1 VTRLPAEALEGSPV
15 LRLAREALAAD
26 DPWIVG
32 GTVRDIF
39 LRRPLDDIDLVVA
52 GDPRSAAA
60 KLAEE
65 SGGHAFE
72 LSEQFGAWRVIAPD
86 RSWQSDLTPVRDG
99 TIEDDLGLRDFTVN
113 AIAVPLSGEGTL
125 TDPFGG
131 LPDIEARTL
140 RAVGSRSFADDPLR
154 TMRMARLACELGFQ
168 VEGETLKLARE
179 AAGRINEVAPERSYY
194 ELRKLVSSDDPQ
206 TGIGLMDEAG
216 LVRELLPELDALKA
230 VEQNPYHHLDV
241 WGHTREVLRRLL
253 EIETDPSAFFGPLGE
268 PLARELARP
277 LADGMTRWEG
287 LRLGALTH
295 DIGKPGTRAVTNEGR
310 VLFWGH
316 DELGATMSRDLCR
329 RMRTSAI
336 VGEFLALLARHH
348 LRLGFLVHH
357 RPLSRRDVYRYLRAC
372 EPVEVEVTVLS
383 VADRLATRGERTR
396 AEAIEG
402 HLDLAREVASEA
414 LAWRAA
420 GPPESPVRGD
430 ELIRALGISPGPE
443 VGRLLEAV
451 REASFAGEVQS
462 KEDAIN
468 VARISRRLRRR
479 HAGEST

>member
-1 VTRLPAEALEGSPV
+1 VTRLLAEALEASPV
-15 LRLAREALAAD
+15 LQLARQVLAAD
-26 DPWIVG
+26 EPWIVG

-39 LRRPLDDIDLVVA
+39 LRRTLDDIDLVVA

-60 KLAEE
+60 KLASE

-86 RSWQSDLTPVRDG
+86 RSWQSDVTPVRDG
-99 TIEDDLGLRDFTVN
+99 TIEDDLALRDFTVN
-113 AIAVPLSGEGTL
+113 AIAAPLSGEGPL

-131 LPDIEARTL
+131 VGDIEAGTL
-140 RAVGSRSFADDPLR
+140 RAVGSQSFLDDPLR

-168 VEGETLKLARE
+168 VEDDTLKLARE
-179 AAGRINEVAPERSYY
+179 AAPRIDEVAPERSYY
-194 ELRKLVSSDDPQ
+194 ELRKLVSSADPIR
-206 TGIGLMDEAG
+206 GIGLMDEAG
-216 LVRELLPELDALKA
+216 LVRWLLPELDALKE

-253 EIETDPSAFFGPLGE
+253 DIEADPSAFFGPLGE
-268 PLARELARP
+268 ALARELARP
-277 LADGMTRWEG
+277 LADDMTRWEV

-295 DIGKPGTRAVTNEGR
+295 DIGKPATRAVTDEGR

-329 RMRTSAI
+329 RLRTSAI
-336 VGEFLALLARHH
+336 VAEFLALLARHH

-396 AEAIEG
+396 AKAVES

-414 LAWRAA
+414 LAWRAS
-420 GPPESPVRGD
+420 GLPEPPVRGD
-430 ELIRALGISPGPE
+430 ELISALGIAPGPE
-443 VGRLLEAV
+443 VGRLLEAI
-451 REASFAGEVQS
+451 REAAFAGEVRS
-462 KEDAIN
+462 REDALAL
-468 VARISRRLRRR
+468 ARARL
-479 HAGEST
+479 GETT